1 MKKLISI
8 TILFVMLVALATT
21 MVSAVTTATLA
32 DELYAIGE
40 KYGVSKAI
48 IEREIKEIGVA
59 DDATAEKILAAAKE
73 AEDVMV
79 KAGVTDPTE
88 LTADQKAELVS
99 IANRIA
105 AEVGCDVEFKAGKI
119 YLSKDG
125 KLLASLTFENGKLVY
140 TGNEMNSVLVVSS
153 IAVLALATIFV
164 ARRKLANA

>member
-48 IEREIKEIGVA
+48 IARTIKEVGVA
-59 DDATAEKILAAAKE
+59 DDATAEQILAAAKE
-73 AEDVMV
+73 AAGIMEEV
-79 KAGVTDPTE
+79 GVTDPTE
-88 LTADQKAELVS
+88 LAPEKRAELVS
-99 IANRIA
+99 IANRVA
-105 AEVGCDVEFKAGKI
+105 TLVDADVSFKDGKI

-125 KLLASLTFENGKLVY
+125 KLLASLTYENGKLVY
-140 TGNEMNSVLVVSS
+140 TGNNVNTVLIVSS
-153 IAVLALATIFV
+153 VAVLALATVFV
-164 ARRKLANA
+164 ARKKLANA